1 MPVQVLRQAFFH
13 EPEVREHAHSTRND
27 HGRDEPI
34 FWHCSKLWITVKI
47 SSAGTAGSPCLNSA
61 VFALF
66 LISFLSLVIGNAGNA
81 WERLGDT
88 GRSDGETLAK
98 FQEHPAYVAM
108 YERFPGAVEKVEYRE
123 DGGGSIEVGAMNF
136 ENNGQLVL
144 HMYYIYS
151 NDVHAEVTC
160 MNDAMDR
167 QTHVDDL
174 FAESFIRNTDCLDTV
189 GDAGT

>member
-1 MPVQVLRQAFFH
+1 MERLTKTAFY
-13 EPEVREHAHSTRND
+13 VGIGIAVS
-27 HGRDEPI
+27 
-34 FWHCSKLWITVKI
+34 
-47 SSAGTAGSPCLNSA
+47 

-66 LISFLSLVIGNAGNA
+66 LISFLPFVIGNAGNA

-108 YERFPGAVEKVEYRE
+108 YERFPGAVEKVEYHE
-123 DGGGSIEVGAMNF
+123 GGGSMEVGAMNF

-144 HMYYIYS
+144 HMYAYS
-151 NDVHAEVTC
+151 NDVSADATC
-160 MNDAMDR
+160 MNDAMGR

-174 FAESFIRNTDCLDTV
+174 FVESFIRNTDCLDAVPSGQTSVGPPDPTV
-189 GDAGT
+189 CRASGPTITCSGPP